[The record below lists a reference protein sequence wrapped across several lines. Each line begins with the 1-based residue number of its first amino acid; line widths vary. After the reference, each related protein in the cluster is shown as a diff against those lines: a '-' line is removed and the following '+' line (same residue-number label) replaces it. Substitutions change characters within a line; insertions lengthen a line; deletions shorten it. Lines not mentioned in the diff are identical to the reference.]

1 MADVREKILNDG
13 YGVARRSPAA
23 FMVGVA
29 AGVLASGFLL
39 YLAAKT
45 MPDRFEPWGWMP
57 VAERARLVEELQT
70 QRARADALQTERDQ
84 LRAQNSQLV
93 TSLNDRSALEGRC
106 AQWNSEAQ
114 SVAAELQNAS
124 HRLVMAEIYDGPRKD
139 GQPPGLL
146 ADAPRQD
153 IETLRMRLAG
163 LQAQVLQDCG
173 SAR

>member
-13 YGVARRSPAA
+13 YGVARRAPVA

-29 AGVLASGFLL
+29 AGVLGSGFLL

-57 VAERARLVEELQT
+57 VAERTRLVDELQA
-70 QRARADALQTERDQ
+70 QRSRADALQTERDQ
-84 LRAQNSQLV
+84 LRARNSQLV
-93 TSLNDRSALEGRC
+93 ASLNDRGALEQRC
-106 AQWNSEAQ
+106 AQWNSEAA
-114 SVAAELQNAS
+114 SVTSQLQQAS
-124 HRLVMAEIYDGPRKD
+124 HQLVMAEIYDGPPRE
-139 GQPPGLL
+139 GQPPGTL

-163 LQAQVLQDCG
+163 LQAQVLQGCG
-173 SAR
+173 FSR